1 MITDQTT
8 PPAAEPTG
16 GRTFDLLSDIPLRIT
31 AELGR
36 TTLTVK
42 KLLQL
47 GAGAVVELDKLAGE
61 PLDLLVNGQ
70 LVAPGEAVLVYDKFG
85 IRLTDIVSRSE
96 RLARLG

>member
-1 MITDQTT
+1 MIDDPTTMPTPEQT
-8 PPAAEPTG
+8 A
-16 GRTFDLLSDIPLRIT
+16 GRNFDLLYDIPLRVT
-31 AELGR
+31 VELGR

-47 GAGAVVELDKLAGE
+47 GAGAVVELDKLAGQ

-70 LVAPGEAVLVYDKFG
+70 LVARGEAVLVNDKFG